1 MIKWEMPEIRRFRGK
16 INALAEFPITK
27 ESMDKQTDTRKSSS
41 GN

>member
-1 MIKWEMPEIRRFRGK
+1 MPEIRRFRGK